1 MGEAR
6 WLPLFV
12 TADVPAEI
20 VESVLRSAALE
31 TEEDEDFENRWSL
44 IQHRNQRT
52 ITKPSVVPADPFQ
65 SGFLN
70 SDIQSLQDYVST
82 RCGENGLGHDNDV
95 YMDWLADDAFGVIDA
110 RTAQDNTILFCV
122 REDVDAVQ
130 EAEVRLAWNKG
141 TRSYELLS
149 KFIEDAGDMI
159 DQDIMFLVE
168 SLAIDKD
175 DLGEASVADLEIGEA
190 KQKINDWIDVEQQGG
205 RPRWF
210 EIRTIV
216 ENAMKNSYGISN
228 IGPAAVLTEMKD
240 EFDEDGVMRY

>member
-1 MGEAR
+1 MGDAR

-12 TADVPAEI
+12 VADVTTE
-20 VESVLRSAALE
+20 VVDSVLKSAASE
-31 TEEDEDFENRWSL
+31 SEEDEDFENRWCL
-44 IQHRNQRT
+44 LQHPNQRT
-52 ITKPSVVPADPFQ
+52 ISKPSVPPADPFQ

-70 SDIQSLQDYVST
+70 SDIQRLQDYILT
-82 RCGENGLGHDNDV
+82 GCGENGLGHDNNV

-122 REDVDAVQ
+122 REDVDAIQ

-141 TRSYELLS
+141 TRSDELLTRY
-149 KFIEDAGDMI
+149 IEDSGDI
-159 DQDIMFLVE
+159 DDQDIMFLVE
-168 SLAIDKD
+168 NLAIDKD
-175 DLGEASVADLEIGEA
+175 DSEEASVADLRLDEA
-190 KQKINDWIDVEQQGG
+190 KQKIDDWIELEQRGG

-210 EIRTIV
+210 EIRMVV

-240 EFDEDGVMRY
+240 EFDENGVMRY